1 MKKNVVVC
9 AGASLF
15 LTAVVFCCL
24 IIGGYVGYYFLPYSI
39 GGSDNNTN
47 KVEEDSTVELPV
59 NNQLVQY
66 LYAVPMN
73 SALAHNP
80 GSDFSDFL
88 YKKDVTLVSEFSNE
102 LLLSI
107 AYAQVDEVPSL
118 SNNGTFIA
126 SENIEDA
133 FSKIFGAV
141 TFENSSF
148 QDGCSVWKYSAADKN
163 YYLDSTACTA
173 NKTSERVNKIVKA
186 VKTKDS
192 IEIYD
197 VVAYIDLENQVVYS
211 DSALTNQVA
220 TYEDEFNI
228 DNYTSKLKQY
238 KYTFRL
244 SSDTNYYFY
253 STELVK

>member
-1 MKKNVVVC
+1 MKKSVVVR

-15 LTAVVFCCL
+15 LTALVFCCL

-39 GGSDNNTN
+39 AGTDNSQ
-47 KVEEDSTVELPV
+47 VEGDTIVELPV

-73 SALAHNP
+73 SALAHNS
-80 GSDFSDFL
+80 GSEFADFL

-107 AYAQVDEVPSL
+107 AYSQLEELPSL
-118 SNNGTFIA
+118 SNSGTFIA

-141 TFENSSF
+141 SFENADF
-148 QDGCSVWKYSAADKN
+148 QDGCSVWKYSATDKN
-163 YYLDSTACTA
+163 YYLDDAACTIE
-173 NKTSERVNKIVKA
+173 KKSERVNKIVKA
-186 VKTKDS
+186 VKTEDS

-197 VVAYIDLENQVVYS
+197 IVAYVDLETQSVYS
-211 DSALTNQVA
+211 DSALTKKVA
-220 TYEDEFNI
+220 NYEGKFEI
-228 DNYTSKLKQY
+228 DSYASKLKKY

-244 SSDTNYYFY
+244 SEDTNYYFY
-253 STELVK
+253 SSELVK